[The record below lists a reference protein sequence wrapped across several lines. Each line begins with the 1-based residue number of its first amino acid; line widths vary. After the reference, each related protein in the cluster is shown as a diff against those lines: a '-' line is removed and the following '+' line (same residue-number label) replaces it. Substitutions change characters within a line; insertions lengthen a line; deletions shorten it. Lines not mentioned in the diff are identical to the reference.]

1 MDHPLNPDFLPE
13 NVRQATNPILPK
25 NRKMAVAAGLLPMS
39 PEDNVLALYQ
49 LSFDGEP
56 EVAAKASDTL
66 IKMPGNIVAAAVRKF
81 QWAEPLDHIGR
92 IFSSSVDI
100 ITALLMNRA
109 ASNETVVDIARKCS
123 RDIVDI
129 VAGNQAR
136 LMEHPPIIEAIYL
149 NKNARM
155 STVDRIMSFAMRN
168 NIQLEGLSCFKEIS
182 ALHQMDQKESG
193 AAATAGDVGMEMGDV
208 VTDAAASDVSFEAAF
223 VTGFDMAAAGQE
235 LPSEDVLIP
244 GAGAGDM
251 FGEFD
256 TKGHGAAG
264 MFGEFDAFGGSASQ
278 DDGLFSEFDMSMEAR
293 RKKVEEEQAAEEENL
308 PLEMQIGNMPISHK
322 IRLATIGNAHH
333 RAVLLLDSNKMVAM
347 AAIKSPAITDQEVVR
362 CSQSRAVA
370 TDVLRHI
377 ATSRDWTKNYF
388 VKVNLINNPKTPLD
402 AAMRFL
408 THLQKHD
415 LKGLSSNKN
424 VPNALRTSAKNMLKK
439 KTGGGRG

>member
-1 MDHPLNPDFLPE
+1 MEHPLNPDYLPE
-13 NVRQATNPILPK
+13 NVRRATNPILPK
-25 NRKMAVAAGLLPMS
+25 NRKMAVAAGLMPMAS
-39 PEDNVLALYQ
+39 EDNILALYQ

-56 EVAAKASDTL
+56 EVAAKAADTL
-66 IKMPGNIVAAAVRKF
+66 VSMPGNIMAAAVRKF
-81 QWAEPLDHIGR
+81 QWAEPLDHIGK

-100 ITALLMNRA
+100 ISALLTNRA
-109 ASNETVVDIARKCS
+109 AANETVADIAGKCT

-129 VAGNQAR
+129 IAGNQAR

-155 STVDRIMSFAMRN
+155 STVDRIITFAVRN
-168 NIQLEGLSCFKEIS
+168 NIQLEGLSCYKEIS
-182 ALHQMDQKESG
+182 ALYQIEQKEAG
-193 AAATAGDVGMEMGDV
+193 AQEAAVSDSTDVALAD
-208 VTDAAASDVSFEAAF
+208 SSFEMAF
-223 VTGFDMAAAGQE
+223 VTGYDLAAAGKE
-235 LPSEDVLIP
+235 LPGEEMMIP
-244 GAGAGDM
+244 GSGGGDL

-256 TKGHGAAG
+256 TKGAGAAG
-264 MFGEFDAFGGSASQ
+264 VFGEFDSFGGSASQ
-278 DDGLFSEFDMSMEAR
+278 DDGLFTEFDMSMDAR
-293 RKKVEEEQAAEEENL
+293 RKKVEEEQAAEDENL
-308 PLEMQIGNMPISHK
+308 PLEMQIGSMPISHK

-333 RAVLLLDSNKMVAM
+333 RSVLLLDSNKMVSM

-370 TDVLRHI
+370 TDVLRYI
-377 ATSRDWTKNYF
+377 ATSREWTKNYF

-408 THLQKHD
+408 THLQKQD

-439 KTGGGRG
+439 KTGGRGV